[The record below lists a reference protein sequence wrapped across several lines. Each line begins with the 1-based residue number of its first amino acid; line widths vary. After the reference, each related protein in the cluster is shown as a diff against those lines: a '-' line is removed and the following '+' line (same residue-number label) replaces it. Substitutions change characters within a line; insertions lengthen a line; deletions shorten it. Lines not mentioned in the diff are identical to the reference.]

1 MSTNMSTNLL
11 DSFGRKHD
19 YLRLSITDSCNF
31 RCLYCMPDEPF
42 KSSPSAELMSSRE
55 IFEISKIFV
64 NRFNINKIRITGGE
78 PMVRNDFKDII
89 QQLATLDI
97 SIGVTTNGVLL
108 HQYFDVLEE
117 CGVRNLNI
125 SIDALDRERF
135 KYITKRDL
143 FQTVWDNIKES
154 IKRGFNVKL
163 NVVVMR
169 DLNEDEIFEFIA
181 LSYHYPIEV
190 RFIEFMP
197 FTGNNWEQGK
207 VVSIREMLETVS
219 KYFTYNKL
227 PDQAHETVRKYKVD
241 GPSKGTFGFISTM
254 SNSFCEGCNRIRL
267 TSDGKMKNCLFGS
280 KEFDLLGRYREGED
294 IERLIINGILGKH
307 REKGGQFSEMD
318 TVRHDAM
325 INRSMIKIG
334 G

>member
-1 MSTNMSTNLL
+1 MANTTDLF

-42 KSSPSAELMSSRE
+42 KSTPSIELMSGQE
-55 IFEISKIFV
+55 IFEISKVFV
-64 NRFNINKIRITGGE
+64 EQLGINKIRITGGE
-78 PMVRNDFKDII
+78 PLVRNDFETII
-89 QQLATLDI
+89 EQLSSLQTA
-97 SIGVTTNGVLL
+97 IGITTNGVLL
-108 HQYFDVLEE
+108 HKYFDLFEKN
-117 CGVRNLNI
+117 GVKNLNI
-125 SIDALDRERF
+125 SIDSLEREKF

-169 DLNEDEIFEFIA
+169 GFNEDEIPEFIA
-181 LSYHYPIEV
+181 LSHHHPIEV

-197 FTGNNWEQGK
+197 FTGNSWEKNK
-207 VVSIREMLETVS
+207 VIPISEMLSQVS
-219 KYFTYNKL
+219 KHFTYEKIEDSKN
-227 PDQAHETVRKYKVD
+227 DTSRKYKINSESQGV
-241 GPSKGTFGFISTM
+241 FGFISTM
-254 SNSFCEGCNRIRL
+254 SNSFCAGCNRIRV
-267 TSDGKMKNCLFGS
+267 TSDGKMKNCLFGAD
-280 KEFDLLGRYREGED
+280 EFDLLKAFRNSED
-294 IERLIINGILGKH
+294 LKELIKYGILKKH
-307 REKGGQFSEMD
+307 KEKGGQFSEMEN
-318 TVRHDAM
+318 VENQNI